1 MIGSALS
8 DLLPHAHEKSR
19 SLAGS
24 DGLRSSDELAIL
36 TPRVRHCVLPG
47 QRSAVIYRALDLF
60 VRACH
65 EDPKPQKTASER
77 DFSCAAKPAR
87 GRTGAV
93 RALPRLQGAGR
104 GRRFVRRRLAKGRSA
119 MFRAFRTATVQALPS
134 LQGVGRRRFARLK
147 RQCASPCSTARA
159 LPVRTGGCARSLA
172 RNARGR
178 RLRK

>member
-8 DLLPHAHEKSR
+8 DPLPHAHEKSR

-36 TPRVRHCVLPG
+36 TPRVRHRVLPG

-87 GRTGAV
+87 GRTGAAV
-93 RALPRLQGAGR
+93 RAEAPREESDGDVSRVSDGNGSSAAKLQGAGR
-104 GRRFVRRRLAKGRSA
+104 G
-119 MFRAFRTATVQALPS
+119 
-134 LQGVGRRRFARLK
+134 RFARLK

-159 LPVRTGGCARSLA
+159 LPVRTGGGARSLA
-172 RNARGR
+172 RNACGR

>member
-36 TPRVRHCVLPG
+36 TPRVRHRVLPG

-77 DFSCAAKPAR
+77 DFSCAAKIAR
-87 GRTGAV
+87 GRTGA
-93 RALPRLQGAGR
+93 
-104 GRRFVRRRLAKGRSA
+104 
-119 MFRAFRTATVQALPS
+119 FRTPQAAMRVT
-134 LQGVGRRRFARLK
+134 LQHGKGASRADGRVSPFACPK
-147 RQCASPCSTARA
+147 RMRKTASKTKCNIYLSFFPICNIFMT
-159 LPVRTGGCARSLA
+159 LRTEY
-172 RNARGR
+172 
-178 RLRK
+178 